1 VVDTNVAMVADG
13 AHSDASAA
21 CVAASARALQGLM
34 TAGHLFVDD
43 GGLIVQ
49 EYRATLGSAGPPSP
63 GRAFLRW
70 VLTHEWA
77 GARVTRVVIT
87 AKDEDP
93 EDFHEVPPAP
103 PGVQYDRSDRKF
115 LAVAA
120 GHARRPA
127 ILQALDSKWWGW
139 REALSASGVAIH
151 FLCPDQAAAKYVEK
165 MGRS

>member
-1 VVDTNVAMVADG
+1 MVDTNVAMVADG
-13 AHSDASAA
+13 SHRDASAA
-21 CVAASARALQGLM
+21 CVAASARALQRLM

-49 EYRATLGSAGPPSP
+49 EYRAALGYPGPLTP

-77 GARVTRVVIT
+77 GVRVTRVRIT
-87 AKDEDP
+87 AKDDDP
-93 EDFHEVPPAP
+93 EDFREVPPAP
-103 PGVQYDRSDRKF
+103 AGVQYDPADRKF

-120 GHARRPA
+120 GHPKHPA

-139 REALSASGVAIH
+139 TAALGAAGVTIH
-151 FLCPDQAAAKYVEK
+151 FLCPVEAAAKHAEK
-165 MGRS
+165 MGTA